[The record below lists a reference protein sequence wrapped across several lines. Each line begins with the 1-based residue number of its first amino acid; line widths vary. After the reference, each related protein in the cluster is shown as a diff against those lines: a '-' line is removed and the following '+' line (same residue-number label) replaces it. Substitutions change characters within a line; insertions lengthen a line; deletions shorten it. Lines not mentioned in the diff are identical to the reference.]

1 MPAVKS
7 DAKKSTKKLTEKQE
21 LFCLAYTGETKFN
34 AVKAAEIAGYTGDY
48 NSIAV
53 TAHNLLKNPKIKS
66 RIKELT
72 AQRFRD
78 AGYHVD
84 RVIKEY
90 IDIAFAD
97 LTDFYDEHGN
107 LVIKKGEQPTAAIR
121 GIKYRNGQVAE
132 IQLHDKRDALE
143 RLSKLLDM
151 ASGKEYREHDVSKSF
166 ADFIRE
172 SFLNKEAGNGK
183 HPG

>member
-1 MPAVKS
+1 MAATDS
-7 DAKKSTKKLTEKQE
+7 KKKEKKLTEKQE

-34 AVKAAEIAGYTGDY
+34 ATKAAEIAGYSGDY
-48 NSIAV
+48 NTLAA
-53 TAHNLLKNPKIKS
+53 TAHNLLKNTKIKQ

-72 AQRFRD
+72 AQRFKD

-121 GIKYRNGQVAE
+121 GIKYRNGQISE
-132 IQLHDKRDALE
+132 ILLHDKRDALE

-151 ASGKEYREHDVSKSF
+151 ASGKDYQQHDVGKTF

-172 SFLNKEAGNGK
+172 SYLNGKAGNGR
-183 HPG
+183 HS

>member
-1 MPAVKS
+1 MAATDS
-7 DAKKSTKKLTEKQE
+7 KKKEKKLTEKQE

-34 AVKAAEIAGYTGDY
+34 ATKAAEIAGYSGDY
-48 NSIAV
+48 DAISS
-53 TAHNLLKNPKIKS
+53 TAHENLKKPEIKR

-72 AQRFRD
+72 AQRFKD

-107 LVIKKGEQPTAAIR
+107 LVIKKGEQPTGAIR
-121 GIKYRNGQVAE
+121 GIKYRNGQISE
-132 IQLHDKRDALE
+132 ILLHDKRDALE

-151 ASGKEYREHDVSKSF
+151 ASGKDYKEHDVSKSF
-166 ADFIRE
+166 ADFIKE

-183 HPG
+183 YS